1 MTAIRTYAG
10 RPASL
15 LTVVLAAAITLA
27 LAVSVA
33 LMVSDDV
40 SAPSTAGSVTATP
53 AAASSAPREGVLTP
67 RVTETPSVPSGVR
80 YDGGPEEGT
89 RGIHRGLNN

>member
-1 MTAIRTYAG
+1 MTAIRTYAA

-40 SAPSTAGSVTATP
+40 STPSTASSGATA

-80 YDGGPEEGT
+80 YDGGPEEGS
-89 RGIHRGLNN
+89 RGIH